1 MRWFQILLQAV
12 KLIHHKDIIKRMLT
26 TKSNLY
32 KKTKILKL
40 SLKNYKKI
48 LFKDFPNLNIK
59 IVQEYKNKTLIGSSG
74 RLIPQ
79 KEQKENEFLNWLLF
93 NLFVFSFFSSIKIN
107 SENNQYKNC
116 SLFCIKLIK
125 WSKPSN
131 NSRKLS

>member
-1 MRWFQILLQAV
+1 MTNRKYRISVYKIKMRWFQILLQAV

-32 KKTKILKL
+32 KKTKIPKL
-40 SLKNYKKI
+40 SWKNYKKI

-74 RLIPQ
+74 RLIRQ

-93 NLFVFSFFSSIKIN
+93 NLLYLYFLLFLVLIIVKTNIVKIALYFVLN
-107 SENNQYKNC
+107 
-116 SLFCIKLIK
+116 
-125 WSKPSN
+125 
-131 NSRKLS
+131 